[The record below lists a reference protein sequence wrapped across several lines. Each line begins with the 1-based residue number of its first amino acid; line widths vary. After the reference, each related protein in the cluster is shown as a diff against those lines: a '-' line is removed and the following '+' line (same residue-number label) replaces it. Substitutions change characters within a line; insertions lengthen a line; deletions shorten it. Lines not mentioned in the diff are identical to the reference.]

1 MITLYFTLRNYSV
14 MKNEI
19 KLGIILIVFA
29 TLCFGIMDG
38 VSRYLA
44 EEYNVFIIN
53 MYRSWVLV
61 VFVLIYSLKKG
72 RIRDVSS
79 SKKPFVQIIRGIILI
94 SCVCIG
100 VYSFTVLGLITSHTI
115 IAIYPLLVLPLSY
128 YFLSEKIGWKRWS
141 AVFTG
146 FLGIIIVLNPISLNF
161 DYNMIWPLLLA
172 FLLAIYSIL
181 TRKISAYDNSET
193 SFFWVAIVGGVIM
206 TMVGPFFF
214 ELLILKDIPWFLLL
228 CILSTCGHF
237 LFIKALETA
246 QASILQPFIYLQLLF
261 ASIIG
266 IWVFDDLLTIN
277 IILGGILIIGSGIFA
292 LIRTHK
298 VEHS

>member
-1 MITLYFTLRNYSV
+1 

-19 KLGIILIVFA
+19 KLGIILMILA

-61 VFVLIYSLKKG
+61 LFVLIYSIKKG
-72 RIRDVSS
+72 GIKNVSYT
-79 SKKPFVQIIRGIILI
+79 KKPLIQIIRGILLI

-100 VYSFTVLGLITSHTI
+100 VYSFTVLGLVAAHTI

-128 YFLSEKIGWKRWS
+128 YFLNEKIGWKRWS

-146 FLGIIIVLNPISLNF
+146 FFGIMVILNPISMSF
-161 DYNMIWPLLLA
+161 DFNMVWPLILA
-172 FLLAIYSIL
+172 ILLAIYSIL
-181 TRKISAYDNSET
+181 TRNISAYDNSET
-193 SFFWVAIVGGVIM
+193 SFFWVAIVGAIVM
-206 TMVGPFFF
+206 TIIGPFFF
-214 ELLILKDIPWFLLL
+214 ELLVVKDIPWFLLL
-228 CILSTCGHF
+228 CFLSTCGHF

-246 QASILQPFIYLQLLF
+246 QASILQPFVYLQLFF

-266 IWVFDDLLTIN
+266 ILVFNDLLTLNLIF
-277 IILGGILIIGSGIFA
+277 GGILIVGSGIFA
-292 LIRTHK
+292 LIRTHN
-298 VEHS
+298 VQN

>member
-1 MITLYFTLRNYSV
+1 

-19 KLGIILIVFA
+19 KLGIILMILA

-61 VFVLIYSLKKG
+61 LFVLIYSIKKG
-72 RIRDVSS
+72 GIKQVSS
-79 SKKPFVQIIRGIILI
+79 SKKPLIQIIRGILLI

-100 VYSFTVLGLITSHTI
+100 VYSFTVLGLVAAHTI

-128 YFLSEKIGWKRWS
+128 YFLNEKIGWRRWC
-141 AVFTG
+141 AVFIG
-146 FLGIIIVLNPISLNF
+146 FFGIMVILNPISVSF
-161 DYNMIWPLLLA
+161 DFNMVWPLLLA

-181 TRKISAYDNSET
+181 TRNISAYDNSET
-193 SFFWVAIVGGVIM
+193 SFFWVAIVGGIVM
-206 TMVGPFFF
+206 TMIGPFFF

-228 CILSTCGHF
+228 CFLSTVGHF

-246 QASILQPFIYLQLLF
+246 QASILQPFIYLQ
-261 ASIIG
+261 
-266 IWVFDDLLTIN
+266 
-277 IILGGILIIGSGIFA
+277 
-292 LIRTHK
+292 
-298 VEHS
+298 

>member
-1 MITLYFTLRNYSV
+1 

-19 KLGIILIVFA
+19 KLGVILMILA

-61 VFVLIYSLKKG
+61 LFVLIYSIKKG
-72 RIRDVSS
+72 GIKQVSI
-79 SKKPFVQIIRGIILI
+79 SKKPLIQIIRGILLI

-100 VYSFTVLGLITSHTI
+100 VYSFTVLGLVAAHTI
-115 IAIYPLLVLPLSY
+115 MAIYPLLVLPLSY
-128 YFLSEKIGWKRWS
+128 YFLNENIGWRRWC
-141 AVFTG
+141 AVLIG
-146 FLGIIIVLNPISLNF
+146 FLGIIIILNPISMSFNF
-161 DYNMIWPLLLA
+161 NMVWPLLLA

-181 TRKISAYDNSET
+181 TRNISAYDNSET
-193 SFFWVAIVGGVIM
+193 SFFWVAIVGGIVM
-206 TMVGPFFF
+206 TMIGPFFF
-214 ELLILKDIPWFLLL
+214 ELLILKDIPLFLLL
-228 CILSTCGHF
+228 CFLSTCGHF

-246 QASILQPFIYLQLLF
+246 QASILQPFIYLQLFF

-266 IWVFDDLLTIN
+266 IWFFNDLLTLN
-277 IILGGILIIGSGIFA
+277 LFLGGILIIGSGIFA
-292 LIRTHK
+292 FIRTHK
-298 VEHS
+298 VKNM

>member
-1 MITLYFTLRNYSV
+1 

-19 KLGIILIVFA
+19 KLGIILMILA

-53 MYRSWVLV
+53 MYRSLVLV
-61 VFVLIYSLKKG
+61 LFVLIYSIKKG
-72 RIRDVSS
+72 GIKQISF
-79 SKKPFVQIIRGIILI
+79 SKKPFIQIIRGILLI

-100 VYSFTVLGLITSHTI
+100 VYSFTVLGLVAAHTI

-128 YFLSEKIGWKRWS
+128 YFLNEKIGWRRWC
-141 AVFTG
+141 AVFVG
-146 FLGIIIVLNPISLNF
+146 FLGILIILNPISMNF
-161 DYNMIWPLLLA
+161 NFNMVWPLILA

-181 TRKISAYDNSET
+181 TRNISAYDNSET
-193 SFFWVAIVGGVIM
+193 SLFWVAIVGGIVM
-206 TMVGPFFF
+206 TIIGPFFF

-228 CILSTCGHF
+228 CFLSTLGHF

-266 IWVFDDLLTIN
+266 IWFFNDLLTLN
-277 IILGGILIIGSGIFA
+277 LFLGGILIIGSGIFA
-292 LIRTHK
+292 FIRTHR
-298 VEHS
+298 VENM

>member
-1 MITLYFTLRNYSV
+1 

-19 KLGIILIVFA
+19 KLGIMLMILA
-29 TLCFGIMDG
+29 TFCFGIMDG

-61 VFVLIYSLKKG
+61 LFVLIYSIKKG
-72 RIRDVSS
+72 GIKQVSF
-79 SKKPFVQIIRGIILI
+79 SKKPLIQIIRGILLI

-100 VYSFTVLGLITSHTI
+100 VYSFTVLGLVAAHTI

-128 YFLSEKIGWKRWS
+128 YFLNEKIGWKRWC
-141 AVFTG
+141 AVFIG
-146 FLGIIIVLNPISLNF
+146 FLGIIIILNPISMSFNF
-161 DYNMIWPLLLA
+161 NMVWPLLLA

-181 TRKISAYDNSET
+181 TRNISAYDNSET
-193 SFFWVAIVGGVIM
+193 SFFWVAIVGGIVM
-206 TMVGPFFF
+206 TIIGPFFF
-214 ELLILKDIPWFLLL
+214 ELLILKDIPWFILL
-228 CILSTCGHF
+228 CFLSTLGHF

-266 IWVFDDLLTIN
+266 IWFFNDLLTLN
-277 IILGGILIIGSGIFA
+277 LFLGGILIIGSGIFA
-292 LIRTHK
+292 FIRTHK
-298 VEHS
+298 VENI

>member
-1 MITLYFTLRNYSV
+1 
-14 MKNEI
+14 
-19 KLGIILIVFA
+19 
-29 TLCFGIMDG
+29 
-38 VSRYLA
+38 
-44 EEYNVFIIN
+44 

-61 VFVLIYSLKKG
+61 VFVLIYSLQKG
-72 RIRDVSS
+72 GIRNVSY

>member
-1 MITLYFTLRNYSV
+1 

-61 VFVLIYSLKKG
+61 LFVLIYSLKKG
-72 RIRDVSS
+72 GIRNISS
-79 SKKPFVQIIRGIILI
+79 SKKPFIQIIRGIILI

-128 YFLSEKIGWKRWS
+128 YFLNEKIGWKRWS

-146 FLGIIIVLNPISLNF
+146 FLGIVIVLNPISLNF

-246 QASILQPFIYLQLLF
+246 QASILQPFVYLQLLF

>member
-1 MITLYFTLRNYSV
+1 

-19 KLGIILIVFA
+19 KLGIILMILA

-61 VFVLIYSLKKG
+61 IFVLIYSIKKG
-72 RIRDVSS
+72 GIKQVSF
-79 SKKPFVQIIRGIILI
+79 SKKPIIQIIRGIILI

-100 VYSFTVLGLITSHTI
+100 VYSFTILGLVKAHTI

-128 YFLSEKIGWKRWS
+128 YFLNEKIGWRRWC
-141 AVFTG
+141 AVFIG
-146 FLGIIIVLNPISLNF
+146 FLGILIILNPISMNF
-161 DYNMIWPLLLA
+161 NFNMVWPLLLA

-181 TRKISAYDNSET
+181 TRNISAYDNSET
-193 SFFWVAIVGGVIM
+193 SFFWVAIVGGIVMSVI
-206 TMVGPFFF
+206 GPFFF
-214 ELLILKDIPWFLLL
+214 ELLILRDIPWFLLL
-228 CILSTCGHF
+228 CFLSTCGHF

-266 IWVFDDLLTIN
+266 IWFFNDLLTLN
-277 IILGGILIIGSGIFA
+277 LFLGGILIIGSGIFA
-292 LIRTHK
+292 FIRTHK
-298 VEHS
+298 VENM

>member
-1 MITLYFTLRNYSV
+1 

-19 KLGIILIVFA
+19 KLGIILMILA

-61 VFVLIYSLKKG
+61 LFVLIYSIKKG
-72 RIRDVSS
+72 GIKQISF
-79 SKKPFVQIIRGIILI
+79 SKKPLIQIIRGILLI

-100 VYSFTVLGLITSHTI
+100 VYSFTVLGLVAAHTI

-128 YFLSEKIGWKRWS
+128 YFLNEKIGWRRWC
-141 AVFTG
+141 AVFIG
-146 FLGIIIVLNPISLNF
+146 FLGILIILNPISMNF
-161 DYNMIWPLLLA
+161 NFNMVWPLLLA

-181 TRKISAYDNSET
+181 TRNISAYDNSET
-193 SFFWVAIVGGVIM
+193 SFFWVAVVGGIVMSVI
-206 TMVGPFFF
+206 GPFFF
-214 ELLILKDIPWFLLL
+214 ELLILRDIPWFLLL
-228 CILSTCGHF
+228 CFLSTLGHF

-266 IWVFDDLLTIN
+266 IWFFNDLLTLN
-277 IILGGILIIGSGIFA
+277 LFLGGILIIGSGIFA
-292 LIRTHK
+292 FIRTHR
-298 VEHS
+298 VENM

>member
-1 MITLYFTLRNYSV
+1 

-19 KLGIILIVFA
+19 KLGIILMILA

-61 VFVLIYSLKKG
+61 LFVLIYSIKKG
-72 RIRDVSS
+72 GIKQISF
-79 SKKPFVQIIRGIILI
+79 SKKPLIQIIRGILLI

-100 VYSFTVLGLITSHTI
+100 VYSFTVLGLVAAHTI

-128 YFLSEKIGWKRWS
+128 YFLNEKIGWRRWC
-141 AVFTG
+141 AVFVG
-146 FLGIIIVLNPISLNF
+146 FLGILIILNPISMNF
-161 DYNMIWPLLLA
+161 NFNMVWPLILA

-181 TRKISAYDNSET
+181 TRNISAYDNSET
-193 SFFWVAIVGGVIM
+193 SFFWVAIVGGIVM
-206 TMVGPFFF
+206 TIIGPFFF
-214 ELLILKDIPWFLLL
+214 ELLILKDIPWFILL
-228 CILSTCGHF
+228 CFLSTLGHF

-266 IWVFDDLLTIN
+266 IWFFNDLLTLNLFI
-277 IILGGILIIGSGIFA
+277 GGILIIGSGIFA
-292 LIRTHK
+292 FIRTHK
-298 VEHS
+298 VENM

>member
-1 MITLYFTLRNYSV
+1 

-19 KLGIILIVFA
+19 KLGIILMILA

-61 VFVLIYSLKKG
+61 LFVLIYSIKKG
-72 RIRDVSS
+72 GIKNVSS
-79 SKKPFVQIIRGIILI
+79 TKKPLIQIIRGILLI

-100 VYSFTVLGLITSHTI
+100 VYSFTVLGLVAAHTI

-128 YFLSEKIGWKRWS
+128 YFLNEKIGWKRWS
-141 AVFTG
+141 AVFIG
-146 FLGIIIVLNPISLNF
+146 FFGIMVILNPISMSF
-161 DYNMIWPLLLA
+161 DFNMVWPLILA
-172 FLLAIYSIL
+172 ILLAIYSIL
-181 TRKISAYDNSET
+181 TRNISAYDNSET
-193 SFFWVAIVGGVIM
+193 SFFWVAIVGAIVM
-206 TMVGPFFF
+206 TIIGPFFF
-214 ELLILKDIPWFLLL
+214 ELLVVKDIPWFLLL
-228 CILSTCGHF
+228 CFLSTCGHF

-246 QASILQPFIYLQLLF
+246 QASILQPFIYLQLFF

-266 IWVFDDLLTIN
+266 ILVFNDLLTLNLIF
-277 IILGGILIIGSGIFA
+277 GGILIVGSGIFA
-292 LIRTHK
+292 LIRTHN
-298 VEHS
+298 VQN

>member
-1 MITLYFTLRNYSV
+1 

-298 VEHS
+298 VKHL

>member
-1 MITLYFTLRNYSV
+1 

-19 KLGIILIVFA
+19 KLGIILMILA

-61 VFVLIYSLKKG
+61 LFVLIYSIKKG
-72 RIRDVSS
+72 GIKNVSS
-79 SKKPFVQIIRGIILI
+79 TKKPLIQIIRGILLI

-100 VYSFTVLGLITSHTI
+100 VYSFTVLGLVAAHTI
-115 IAIYPLLVLPLSY
+115 IAIYPLLVLPLSS
-128 YFLSEKIGWKRWS
+128 YFLNEKIGWKRGS
-141 AVFTG
+141 AVFIG
-146 FLGIIIVLNPISLNF
+146 FVGIMVILNPISMSF
-161 DYNMIWPLLLA
+161 DFNMLWPLLLA

-181 TRKISAYDNSET
+181 TRNISTYDNSET
-193 SFFWVAIVGGVIM
+193 SFFWVAIVGAVVM
-206 TMVGPFFF
+206 TIIGPFFF
-214 ELLILKDIPWFLLL
+214 ELLVLKDIPWFLLL

-246 QASILQPFIYLQLLF
+246 QASILQPFIYLQLFF

-266 IWVFDDLLTIN
+266 ILVFNDVLTLNLIF
-277 IILGGILIIGSGIFA
+277 GGILIVGSGIFA
-292 LIRTHK
+292 LIRTHN
-298 VEHS
+298 VQN

>member
-1 MITLYFTLRNYSV
+1 

-61 VFVLIYSLKKG
+61 VFVLIYSFKKG
-72 RIRDVSS
+72 GIRGIRDVSS

-128 YFLSEKIGWKRWS
+128 YFLNEKIGWKRWS

-266 IWVFDDLLTIN
+266 IWIFDDLLTIN

>member
-1 MITLYFTLRNYSV
+1 

-19 KLGIILIVFA
+19 KLGIILMILA

-61 VFVLIYSLKKG
+61 LFVLIYSIKKG
-72 RIRDVSS
+72 GVKQISF
-79 SKKPFVQIIRGIILI
+79 SKKPLIQIIRGILLI

-100 VYSFTVLGLITSHTI
+100 VYSFTVLGLVAAHTI

-128 YFLSEKIGWKRWS
+128 YFLNEKIGWRRWS
-141 AVFTG
+141 AVFIG
-146 FLGIIIVLNPISLNF
+146 FFGIMVILNPISMSF
-161 DYNMIWPLLLA
+161 DFNMVWPLILA
-172 FLLAIYSIL
+172 ILLAIYSIL
-181 TRKISAYDNSET
+181 TRNISAYDNSET
-193 SFFWVAIVGGVIM
+193 SFFWVAIVGGVVM
-206 TMVGPFFF
+206 TIIGPFFF
-214 ELLILKDIPWFLLL
+214 ELLVLKDIPWFLLL
-228 CILSTCGHF
+228 CFLSTCGHF

-246 QASILQPFIYLQLLF
+246 QASILQPFIYLQLFF

-266 IWVFDDLLTIN
+266 ILVFNDLLTLNLIF
-277 IILGGILIIGSGIFA
+277 GGILIVGSGIFA
-292 LIRTHK
+292 LIRTHN
-298 VEHS
+298 VQN

>member
-1 MITLYFTLRNYSV
+1 

-29 TLCFGIMDG
+29 TLCFGVMDG

-44 EEYNVFIIN
+44 EEYNVLIIN

-61 VFVLIYSLKKG
+61 LFVLIYSLKKG
-72 RIRDVSS
+72 GIRKVSS

-214 ELLILKDIPWFLLL
+214 KLLILKDIPWFLLL

>member
-1 MITLYFTLRNYSV
+1 

-128 YFLSEKIGWKRWS
+128 YFLNEKIGWKRWS

-214 ELLILKDIPWFLLL
+214 ELLIVKDIPWFLLL

>member
-1 MITLYFTLRNYSV
+1 

-19 KLGIILIVFA
+19 KLGIILMILA

-61 VFVLIYSLKKG
+61 LFVLIYSIKKG
-72 RIRDVSS
+72 GIKNVSS
-79 SKKPFVQIIRGIILI
+79 TKKPLIQIIRGILLI

-100 VYSFTVLGLITSHTI
+100 VYSFTVLGLVAAHTI

-128 YFLSEKIGWKRWS
+128 YFLNEKIGWKRWS
-141 AVFTG
+141 AVFIG
-146 FLGIIIVLNPISLNF
+146 FFGIMVILNPISMSF
-161 DYNMIWPLLLA
+161 DFNMVWPLILA
-172 FLLAIYSIL
+172 ILLAIYSIL
-181 TRKISAYDNSET
+181 TRNISAYDNSET
-193 SFFWVAIVGGVIM
+193 SFFWVAIVGGIVM
-206 TMVGPFFF
+206 TLIGPFFF

-228 CILSTCGHF
+228 CFLSTLGHF

-266 IWVFDDLLTIN
+266 IWFFNDLLTLN
-277 IILGGILIIGSGIFA
+277 LFLGGILIIGSGIFA
-292 LIRTHK
+292 FIRTHK
-298 VEHS
+298 VENM

>member
-1 MITLYFTLRNYSV
+1 

-19 KLGIILIVFA
+19 KLGIILMILA

-53 MYRSWVLV
+53 MYRRWVLV
-61 VFVLIYSLKKG
+61 LFVLIYSIKKG
-72 RIRDVSS
+72 GIKQISS
-79 SKKPFVQIIRGIILI
+79 SKKPIIQIIRGILLI

-100 VYSFTVLGLITSHTI
+100 VYSFTVLGLVAAHTL

-128 YFLSEKIGWKRWS
+128 YFLNEKIGWRRRC
-141 AVFTG
+141 AVFVG
-146 FLGIIIVLNPISLNF
+146 FFGILIILNPISMNF
-161 DYNMIWPLLLA
+161 NFNMVWPLILA

-181 TRKISAYDNSET
+181 TRNISAYDNSET
-193 SFFWVAIVGGVIM
+193 SFFWVAIVGGIVM
-206 TMVGPFFF
+206 TIIGPFFF
-214 ELLILKDIPWFLLL
+214 ELLVLKDIPWFLLL
-228 CILSTCGHF
+228 CFLSTCGHF

-266 IWVFDDLLTIN
+266 IWFFSDLLTLN
-277 IILGGILIIGSGIFA
+277 LFLGGILIIGSGIFA
-292 LIRTHK
+292 FIRTHK
-298 VEHS
+298 VENL

>member
-1 MITLYFTLRNYSV
+1 

-61 VFVLIYSLKKG
+61 VFVLIYSLKKR

-214 ELLILKDIPWFLLL
+214 KLLILKDIPWFLLL

>member
-1 MITLYFTLRNYSV
+1 

-19 KLGIILIVFA
+19 KLGIILMILA

-61 VFVLIYSLKKG
+61 LFVLIYSIKKG
-72 RIRDVSS
+72 GIKNVSS
-79 SKKPFVQIIRGIILI
+79 TKKPFIQIIRGILLI

-100 VYSFTVLGLITSHTI
+100 VYSFTVLGLVAAHTI

-128 YFLSEKIGWKRWS
+128 YFLNEKIGWKRWS
-141 AVFTG
+141 AVFIG
-146 FLGIIIVLNPISLNF
+146 FFGIMVILNPISMSF
-161 DYNMIWPLLLA
+161 DFNMVWPLILA
-172 FLLAIYSIL
+172 ILLAIYSIL
-181 TRKISAYDNSET
+181 TRNISAYDNSET
-193 SFFWVAIVGGVIM
+193 SFFWVAIVGAIVM
-206 TMVGPFFF
+206 TIIGPFFF
-214 ELLILKDIPWFLLL
+214 ELLVVKDIPWFLLL
-228 CILSTCGHF
+228 CFLSTCGHF

-246 QASILQPFIYLQLLF
+246 QASILQPFIYLQLFF

-266 IWVFDDLLTIN
+266 IIVFNDLLTLNLIF
-277 IILGGILIIGSGIFA
+277 GGILIISSGIFA
-292 LIRTHK
+292 LIRTHNVQNK
-298 VEHS
+298 

>member
-1 MITLYFTLRNYSV
+1 

-19 KLGIILIVFA
+19 KLGIILMILA

-61 VFVLIYSLKKG
+61 LFVLIYSIKKG
-72 RIRDVSS
+72 GVKQVSI
-79 SKKPFVQIIRGIILI
+79 SKKPLIQIIRGILLI

-100 VYSFTVLGLITSHTI
+100 VYSFTVLGLVAAHTI

-128 YFLSEKIGWKRWS
+128 YFLNEKIGWRRWS
-141 AVFTG
+141 AVFIG
-146 FLGIIIVLNPISLNF
+146 FFGIMVILNPISVSF
-161 DYNMIWPLLLA
+161 DFNMVWPLILA

-181 TRKISAYDNSET
+181 TRNISAYDNSET
-193 SFFWVAIVGGVIM
+193 SFFWVAVVGAVVM
-206 TMVGPFFF
+206 TIIGPFFF
-214 ELLILKDIPWFLLL
+214 ELLVLKDIPWFLLL
-228 CILSTCGHF
+228 CFLSTCGHF

-246 QASILQPFIYLQLLF
+246 QASILQPFIYLQLFF

-266 IWVFDDLLTIN
+266 ILFFNDLLTLNLIF
-277 IILGGILIIGSGIFA
+277 GGILIVGSGIFA
-292 LIRTHK
+292 LIRTHNYK
-298 VEHS
+298 ISK

>member
-1 MITLYFTLRNYSV
+1 MIL
-14 MKNEI
+14 
-19 KLGIILIVFA
+19 A

-61 VFVLIYSLKKG
+61 LFVLIYSIKKG
-72 RIRDVSS
+72 GIKHVSS
-79 SKKPFVQIIRGIILI
+79 TKKPLIQIIRGTLLI

-100 VYSFTVLGLITSHTI
+100 VYSFTVLGLVVAHTI

-128 YFLSEKIGWKRWS
+128 YFLNEKIGWRRWS
-141 AVFTG
+141 AVFIG
-146 FLGIIIVLNPISLNF
+146 FFGIIIILNPISMSF
-161 DYNMIWPLLLA
+161 DFNMVWPLILA

-181 TRKISAYDNSET
+181 TRNISAYDNSET
-193 SFFWVAIVGGVIM
+193 SFFWVAIVGAVVM
-206 TMVGPFFF
+206 TIIGPFFF
-214 ELLILKDIPWFLLL
+214 ELLVLKDIPWFLLL
-228 CILSTCGHF
+228 CFLSTCGHF

-246 QASILQPFIYLQLLF
+246 QASILQPFIYLQLFF

-266 IWVFDDLLTIN
+266 ILFFNDLLTLNLIF
-277 IILGGILIIGSGIFA
+277 GGILIVGSGIFA
-292 LIRTHK
+292 LIRTHNYK
-298 VEHS
+298 ISK

>member
-1 MITLYFTLRNYSV
+1 

-19 KLGIILIVFA
+19 KLGIILMILA

-38 VSRYLA
+38 VSRYLG

-61 VFVLIYSLKKG
+61 LFVLIYSIKKG
-72 RIRDVSS
+72 GVKQISF
-79 SKKPFVQIIRGIILI
+79 SKKPLIQIIRGILLI

-100 VYSFTVLGLITSHTI
+100 VYSFTVLGLVAAHAI

-128 YFLSEKIGWKRWS
+128 YFLNEKIGWRRWC
-141 AVFTG
+141 AVFVG
-146 FLGIIIVLNPISLNF
+146 FLGILIILNPISMNF
-161 DYNMIWPLLLA
+161 NFNMVWPLILA

-181 TRKISAYDNSET
+181 TRNISAYDNSET
-193 SFFWVAIVGGVIM
+193 SFFWVAIVGGIVM
-206 TMVGPFFF
+206 TMIGPFFF
-214 ELLILKDIPWFLLL
+214 ELLILRDIPWFLLL

-266 IWVFDDLLTIN
+266 IWFFNDLLTLN
-277 IILGGILIIGSGIFA
+277 LFLGGILIISSGIFA
-292 LIRTHK
+292 FIRTHK
-298 VEHS
+298 AKNI

>member
-1 MITLYFTLRNYSV
+1 

-19 KLGIILIVFA
+19 KLGIILMISA

-61 VFVLIYSLKKG
+61 LFVLIYSIKKG
-72 RIRDVSS
+72 GIKHVSS
-79 SKKPFVQIIRGIILI
+79 TKKPLIQIIRGILLI

-100 VYSFTVLGLITSHTI
+100 VYSFTVLGLVAAHTI

-128 YFLSEKIGWKRWS
+128 YFLNEKIGWRRWS
-141 AVFTG
+141 AVCVG
-146 FLGIIIVLNPISLNF
+146 FFGIMVILNPISMSF
-161 DYNMIWPLLLA
+161 DFNMVWPLILA

-181 TRKISAYDNSET
+181 TRNISAYDNSET
-193 SFFWVAIVGGVIM
+193 SFFWVAIVGGVVM
-206 TMVGPFFF
+206 TIIGPFFF
-214 ELLILKDIPWFLLL
+214 ELLFLKDIPWFLLL
-228 CILSTCGHF
+228 CFLSTCGHF

-246 QASILQPFIYLQLLF
+246 QASILQPFIYLQLFF

-266 IWVFDDLLTIN
+266 ILVFNDLLNLNLIF
-277 IILGGILIIGSGIFA
+277 GGFLIIGSGIFA

-298 VEHS
+298 VQN

>member
-1 MITLYFTLRNYSV
+1 

-61 VFVLIYSLKKG
+61 LFVLIYSLKKG
-72 RIRDVSS
+72 GIKKVSS

-214 ELLILKDIPWFLLL
+214 KLLILKDIPWFLLL

>member
-1 MITLYFTLRNYSV
+1 

-19 KLGIILIVFA
+19 KLGIILIILA

-61 VFVLIYSLKKG
+61 LFVLIYSIKKG
-72 RIRDVSS
+72 GIKQVSFT
-79 SKKPFVQIIRGIILI
+79 KKPLIQIIRGILLI

-100 VYSFTVLGLITSHTI
+100 VYSFTVLGLVAAHTI

-128 YFLSEKIGWKRWS
+128 YFLNEKIGWRRWS
-141 AVFTG
+141 AVLIG
-146 FLGIIIVLNPISLNF
+146 FFGIMVILNPISMNF
-161 DYNMIWPLLLA
+161 DFNMVWPLNLA
-172 FLLAIYSIL
+172 CLLAIYSIL
-181 TRKISAYDNSET
+181 TRNISAYDNSET
-193 SFFWVAIVGGVIM
+193 SFFWVAIVGAVVM
-206 TMVGPFFF
+206 TIIGPFFF
-214 ELLILKDIPWFLLL
+214 ELLVLKDIPWFLLL
-228 CILSTCGHF
+228 CLLSTCGHF

-246 QASILQPFIYLQLLF
+246 QASILQPFIYLQLFF

-266 IWVFDDLLTIN
+266 ILVFNDLLTLNLIF
-277 IILGGILIIGSGIFA
+277 GGILIVGSGIFA
-292 LIRTHK
+292 LIRTHN
-298 VEHS
+298 VQN

>member
-1 MITLYFTLRNYSV
+1 

-19 KLGIILIVFA
+19 KLGIILMILA

-61 VFVLIYSLKKG
+61 LFVLIYSIKKG
-72 RIRDVSS
+72 SVKQISF
-79 SKKPFVQIIRGIILI
+79 SKKPLIQIIRGILLI

-100 VYSFTVLGLITSHTI
+100 VYSFTVLGLVAAHTI

-128 YFLSEKIGWKRWS
+128 YFLNEKIGWRRWC
-141 AVFTG
+141 AVFIG
-146 FLGIIIVLNPISLNF
+146 FLGILIILNPISMNF
-161 DYNMIWPLLLA
+161 NFNMVWPLILA

-181 TRKISAYDNSET
+181 TRNISTYDNSET
-193 SFFWVAIVGGVIM
+193 SFFWVAIVGGIVM
-206 TMVGPFFF
+206 TIIGPFFF

-228 CILSTCGHF
+228 CFLSTLGHF

-266 IWVFDDLLTIN
+266 IWFFNDLLTLN
-277 IILGGILIIGSGIFA
+277 LFMGGILKTGSGIFA
-292 LIRTHK
+292 FIRTHK
-298 VEHS
+298 IENI

>member
-1 MITLYFTLRNYSV
+1 

-19 KLGIILIVFA
+19 KLGIILMILA

-61 VFVLIYSLKKG
+61 LFVLIYSIKKG
-72 RIRDVSS
+72 GIKQVSF
-79 SKKPFVQIIRGIILI
+79 SKTPLIQIIRGILLI

-100 VYSFTVLGLITSHTI
+100 VYSFTVLGLVAAHTI

-128 YFLSEKIGWKRWS
+128 YFLNEKIGWRRWC
-141 AVFTG
+141 AVFVG
-146 FLGIIIVLNPISLNF
+146 FLGILIILNPISMNF
-161 DYNMIWPLLLA
+161 NFNMVWPLILA

-181 TRKISAYDNSET
+181 TRNISAYDNSET
-193 SFFWVAIVGGVIM
+193 SFFWVAIVGGVVM
-206 TMVGPFFF
+206 TVIGPFFF
-214 ELLILKDIPWFLLL
+214 ELLFLKDIPWFLFL
-228 CILSTCGHF
+228 CFLSTCGHF

-246 QASILQPFIYLQLLF
+246 QASILQPFIYLQLFF

-266 IWVFDDLLTIN
+266 ILVFNDLLTLNLIF
-277 IILGGILIIGSGIFA
+277 GGILIIGSGIFA
-292 LIRTHK
+292 LIRTHN
-298 VEHS
+298 VQN

>member
-1 MITLYFTLRNYSV
+1 

-19 KLGIILIVFA
+19 KLGIILMILA

-61 VFVLIYSLKKG
+61 LFVLIYSIKKG
-72 RIRDVSS
+72 GIKQVSF
-79 SKKPFVQIIRGIILI
+79 SKKPLIQIIRGILLI

-100 VYSFTVLGLITSHTI
+100 VYSFTVLGLVAAHTI

-128 YFLSEKIGWKRWS
+128 YFLNEKIGWRRWC
-141 AVFTG
+141 AVFIG
-146 FLGIIIVLNPISLNF
+146 FLGILIILNPISMNF
-161 DYNMIWPLLLA
+161 NFNMVWPLLLA

-181 TRKISAYDNSET
+181 TRNISAYDNSET
-193 SFFWVAIVGGVIM
+193 SFFWVAIVGGIVM
-206 TMVGPFFF
+206 TIIGPFFF

-228 CILSTCGHF
+228 CFLSTLGHF

-266 IWVFDDLLTIN
+266 IWFFNDLLTLN
-277 IILGGILIIGSGIFA
+277 LFLGGILIIGSGIFA
-292 LIRTHK
+292 FIRTHK
-298 VEHS
+298 V